1 MKTKQQERQITHGSQ
16 SLKSLSTSLV
26 LIVGLGEIGSFES
39 VLEWIA
45 SSCIECE

>member
-1 MKTKQQERQITHGSQ
+1 MITC
-16 SLKSLSTSLV
+16 V
-26 LIVGLGEIGSFES
+26 LIVGLGEIGSFEC